1 MSICENYVAI
11 KHRVEAAAKRAGR
24 APEDIT
30 LIAVTKF
37 VEIPRIEEA
46 LPGGVTDV
54 GENRVQDLKEKLN
67 FFELHGLRTH
77 LIGQLQTNK
86 VKYVCNQVGLIQSV
100 DRLELL
106 AKLEQQSLKNN
117 GMQDILIQVNI
128 GDESQKGGVSLV
140 DLPALF
146 ESAVISPH
154 LNVRGLMCVP
164 PAVEGELVRPYF
176 KRMYE
181 LYREFQRK
189 YPDCSIDTL
198 SMGMSHD
205 FELAIEE
212 GATMVRVGT
221 AIFGQ
226 RIVHKV

>member
-1 MSICENYVAI
+1 MSIYENALLI
-11 KHRVEAAAKRAGR
+11 KERFREACLASGR
-24 APEDIT
+24 APEDVT

-37 VEIPRIEEA
+37 IEIPRIEEA
-46 LPGGVTDV
+46 LPAGLTDV
-54 GENRVQDLKEKLN
+54 GENRVQDLKDKLN
-67 FFELHGLRTH
+67 FFELHGLNTH

-86 VKYVCNQVGLIQSV
+86 VKYICNQVGMIQSV
-100 DRLELL
+100 DRSELL
-106 AKLEQQSLKNN
+106 FKLEQQSAKNN
-117 GMQDILIQVNI
+117 GCQDILIQVNI
-128 GDESQKGGVSLV
+128 GDEPKKGGVALK

-146 ESAVISPH
+146 ESAVASQH

-176 KRMYE
+176 QKMYE
-181 LYREFQRK
+181 LFTGLK
-189 YPDCSIDTL
+189 TAYPDRPIDTL

-205 FELAIEE
+205 FDLAIRE

-226 RIVHKV
+226 RVTH